1 MLYNACNMYIVY
13 IPGQPGL
20 YGKDTSVQY
29 DSDNITLK
37 PQKKQNKIRTTAFG
51 ALTDV

>member
-20 YGKDTSVQY
+20 YGKETSVQY
-29 DSDNITLK
+29 DLDNITLK
-37 PQKKQNKIRTTAFG
+37 PQEKKTK
-51 ALTDV
+51 